1 MAAKKHSVIPIT
13 SARETLPKYLTAS
26 SQALSLVFTPST
38 SFAIEICYPQGCN
51 ILVVNQI

>member
-13 SARETLPKYLTAS
+13 SAREILPKYLTAS

-51 ILVVNQI
+51 ILVVTQI